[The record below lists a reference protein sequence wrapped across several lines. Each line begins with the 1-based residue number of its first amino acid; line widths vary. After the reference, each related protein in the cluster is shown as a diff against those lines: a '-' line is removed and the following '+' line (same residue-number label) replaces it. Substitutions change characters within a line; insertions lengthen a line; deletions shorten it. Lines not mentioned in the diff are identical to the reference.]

1 MEDLRC
7 LKRVLV
13 GEGLTV
19 ATAESCTGGALA
31 HALTSIPGSSD
42 YFRGGVVAYSTDV
55 KVKVLG
61 VRRETV
67 ERYSVYSVQTVREM
81 AEGVRRLVGADV
93 GISTSGE
100 FNGKGYFYYCIS
112 APWGEEVG
120 RVEVEGD
127 RLGMKE
133 EAVRYLLRRLL
144 TVAFTSLGGETG
156 R

>member
-31 HALTSIPGSSD
+31 HTLTSIPGSSE
-42 YFRGGVVAYSTDV
+42 YFRGGVVAYSTEV

-61 VRRETV
+61 VKEETV
-67 ERYSVYSVQTVREM
+67 REFSVYSVQTVREM
-81 AEGVRRLVGADV
+81 ATGARALMGTDV
-93 GISTSGE
+93 ALATSGE
-100 FNGKGYFYYCIS
+100 FNGKGYFFYCIIT
-112 APWGEEVG
+112 PDGEETG

-127 RLGMKE
+127 RLEMKE
-133 EAVRYLLRRLL
+133 KAVRFLLRRLL
-144 TVAFTSLGGETG
+144 FLLLRS
-156 R
+156 RP